1 MEGQWYVHGVEY
13 QALVPSVSFKT
24 ASFRLIKINPRP
36 FLFLLYG
43 IIWYTH
49 PLHFWVNTHTHNQP
63 VRFATS
69 TVGPSIMEPI
79 RDRVG
84 TGLGR
89 PINSECVSMD
99 GGTDRLI
106 PPPPTLVIC
115 ITFLRQ
121 CWHTGRLGFPVMT
134 VLRTCLVILESSLWI
149 S

>member
-1 MEGQWYVHGVEY
+1 MSSVWSHMIYTF
-13 QALVPSVSFKT
+13 PS
-24 ASFRLIKINPRP
+24 
-36 FLFLLYG
+36 LLSK
-43 IIWYTH
+43 H
-49 PLHFWVNTHTHNQP
+49 THTHNQP
-63 VRFATS
+63 ARFATS

-106 PPPPTLVIC
+106 PGHPTLVIC

-134 VLRTCLVILESSLWI
+134 VLRTCLVILESLL
-149 S
+149 